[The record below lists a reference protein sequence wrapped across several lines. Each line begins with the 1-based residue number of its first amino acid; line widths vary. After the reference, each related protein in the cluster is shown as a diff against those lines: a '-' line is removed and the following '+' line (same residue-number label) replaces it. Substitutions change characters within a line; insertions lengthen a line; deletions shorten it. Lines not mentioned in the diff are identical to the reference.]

1 MSGMSARTM
10 GSGLSAR
17 LLVLTA
23 AFVMLAEVLIYVP
36 SIARFRLT
44 WLGERLDAAN
54 LAALALKATP
64 DYMVSEELSDEL
76 LAGAGVRGIVLKRPE
91 SRSLMLS
98 ERMPPTVDATYDLR
112 EATPGTLIWNAFS
125 TLRHGD
131 RALRVLRGFSD
142 GSPGHIEILLDEAPL
157 RRAMA
162 SYSINI
168 LTLSLMISLIT
179 ASLVYLALHFL
190 IVRPMRNLTRSI
202 AAFRTAPEADSSVIR
217 PEARRGEIG
226 EAERELAAM
235 QEELRQALRQKTRLA
250 ALGAAVAKINH
261 DLRNMLAT
269 AHLLSDRLAA
279 SGDPEVRKIT
289 PTLIATVDRA
299 VELCAQTLEYGR
311 AEEPAPRRSR
321 FALADLVEDVAL
333 HVGLPPEGRIAW
345 RNLVE
350 PGLEAEADRDQ
361 LFRVLL
367 NLGRNAVQALERGGV
382 VTVSAERRDGSIVI
396 ELADDGPGLPPKA
409 REKLFQPFT
418 GSAKSGGA
426 GLGLA
431 IAWELVHAHGGQLT
445 LQKSDREGAVFRLEL
460 PQNGGR

>member
-1 MSGMSARTM
+1 MSARRI

-36 SIARFRLT
+36 SIARFRLA
-44 WLGERLDAAN
+44 WLGERLEAAN

-64 DYMVSEELSDEL
+64 DYMVSEELSNEL

-91 SRSLMLS
+91 ARSLMLS
-98 ERMPPTVDATYDLR
+98 EKMPPSIDATYDLR
-112 EATPGTLIWNAFS
+112 EATPFSLIWNAFS
-125 TLRHGD
+125 TLRHGE
-131 RALRVLRGFSD
+131 RALRVLQGFSD
-142 GSPGHIEILLDEAPL
+142 GSPGHIEIVLDEAPL
-157 RRAMA
+157 RRGMVK
-162 SYSINI
+162 YSINI
-168 LTLSLMISLIT
+168 LTLSLVISLIT
-179 ASLVYLALHFL
+179 AGLVYLALHIL
-190 IVRPMRNLTRSI
+190 IVRPMRDLTRSI
-202 AAFRTAPEADSSVIR
+202 AVFRAAPEADLSVLQ
-217 PEARRGEIG
+217 PAARGDEIG

-250 ALGAAVAKINH
+250 ALGAAVSKINH

-299 VELCAQTLEYGR
+299 IELCGQTLEYGR
-311 AEEPAPRRSR
+311 TEEPAPRRSR

-333 HVGLPPEGRIAW
+333 HIGLPPDGRIAW
-345 RNLVE
+345 RNLIE
-350 PGLEAEADRDQ
+350 PGVEAEADRDQ

-367 NLGRNAVQALERGGV
+367 NLGRNAVQALERGGAV
-382 VTVSAERRDGSIVI
+382 RVSAERGEGRIAI
-396 ELADDGPGLPPKA
+396 ELADDGPGLSPRA
-409 REKLFQPFT
+409 REKLFQPFA
-418 GSAKSGGA
+418 GSVKSGGA

-431 IAWELVHAHGGQLT
+431 IAWELVRAHGGELS
-445 LQKSDREGAVFRLEL
+445 LLKSDAAGTVFRLEL
-460 PQNGGR
+460 PQNGPR

>member
-1 MSGMSARTM
+1 MSGRLIGT
-10 GSGLSAR
+10 GLSSR

-36 SIARFRLT
+36 SIARFRVA
-44 WLGERLDAAN
+44 WLEERLEAAN

-64 DYMVSEELSDEL
+64 DYMVSDELSEEL

-98 ERMPPTVDATYDLR
+98 ERMPPAVDASYDLR
-112 EATPGTLIWNAFS
+112 EATPISKILAAFS

-131 RALRVLRGFSD
+131 RAMRVTEGFRD
-142 GSPGHIEILLDEAPL
+142 GSPGHIEIVLDEAPL
-157 RRAMA
+157 RRALVK
-162 SYSINI
+162 YSINI
-168 LTLSLMISLIT
+168 LTLSLVISLI
-179 ASLVYLALHFL
+179 AAGLVYLALHIL
-190 IVRPMRNLTRSI
+190 IVRPMRDLTRSI
-202 AAFRTAPEADSSVIR
+202 AAFRTAPEDDSSVLR
-217 PEARRGEIG
+217 PAARRDEIG

-299 VELCAQTLEYGR
+299 IELCAQTLEYGR
-311 AEEPAPRRSR
+311 AEEPAPRRTR
-321 FALADLVEDVAL
+321 FDLAALVEDVAL
-333 HVGLPPEGRIAW
+333 HVGIPADGRIAW
-345 RNLVE
+345 RNMVA
-350 PGLEAEADRDQ
+350 PGIEAEADRDQ

-367 NLGRNAVQALERGGV
+367 NLGRNAVQALERGGAIR
-382 VTVSAERRDGSIVI
+382 VTAERCDGRLAI
-396 ELADDGPGLPPKA
+396 ELGDDGPGLPGKA
-409 REKLFQPFT
+409 RQTLFKAFS
-418 GSAKSGGA
+418 GSAKAGGA

-431 IAWELVHAHGGQLT
+431 IAWELARAHGGELT
-445 LQKSDREGAVFRLEL
+445 LKKSDGEGTIFRLEL
-460 PQNGGR
+460 PQNGPH